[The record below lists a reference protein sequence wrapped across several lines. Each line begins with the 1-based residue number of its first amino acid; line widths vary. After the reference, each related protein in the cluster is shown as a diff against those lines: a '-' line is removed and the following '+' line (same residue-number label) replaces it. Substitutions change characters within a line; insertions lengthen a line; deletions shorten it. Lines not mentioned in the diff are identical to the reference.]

1 MQLEFGFLLGPPDGR
16 YLVRPAAD
24 ALVESVLVLSTLG
37 APQRARLGARRPR
50 PVEAAEPEPVPTARA
65 TVVSTTPLSSP
76 GRLARGAGPST
87 RRSRAPWPSST
98 APCARTAS
106 RPRIPYVAEVSRE
119 RALVVRVGYGSG
131 DEVADGRFGEAVEL
145 PRVAGGRVKR
155 SMEAPEER
163 FAALLGGREEIHP
176 AEELV
181 LRARAD
187 LNAGRPAEAAL
198 QCRVAIEALL
208 AAGGADELASHRGCR
223 GRGGQRGTRR
233 RDAGRA
239 RGRARGCG
247 YRDGTRPEAPPPRR
261 LERGQDRAQL
271 GHHVAVQ
278 LHLCVAVVGRR
289 ALGHEHQAAAAS
301 VGDRG

>member
-16 YLVRPAAD
+16 YIVRPTAD

-37 APQRARLGARRPR
+37 APQRARLGARRSR
-50 PVEAAEPEPVPTARA
+50 AVDDAEPEPVPTSRA
-65 TVVSTTPLSSP
+65 TVVSVTTLSSP
-76 GRLARGAGPST
+76 ASWLAGVDLDAEVASAL
-87 RRSRAPWPSST
+87 SVLNRALR
-98 APCARTAS
+98 AHRAAAAD
-106 RPRIPYVAEVSRE
+106 PYVSEVSRE

-145 PRVAGGRVKR
+145 PRFATGRVKR

-163 FAALLGGREEIHP
+163 FAALLGGREELHP

-208 AAGGADELASHRGCR
+208 AAPGADELSSHR
-223 GRGGQRGTRR
+223 
-233 RDAGRA
+233 DA
-239 RGRARGCG
+239 
-247 YRDGTRPEAPPPRR
+247 
-261 LERGQDRAQL
+261 
-271 GHHVAVQ
+271 V
-278 LHLCVAVVGRR
+278 
-289 ALGHEHQAAAAS
+289 AAAANAALS
-301 VGDRG
+301 GAMPGKHAAVLEEAVTAMERALKRRRLWA

>member
-37 APQRARLGARRPR
+37 APQRARLGSRRAR
-50 PVEAAEPEPVPTARA
+50 PVEDAEPEPVPTSRA
-65 TVVSTTPLSSP
+65 TIVSVATLSSP
-76 GRLARGAGPST
+76 ASWLADLDLDAEVESAL
-87 RRSRAPWPSST
+87 SVLNRALRAHRAAT
-98 APCARTAS
+98 AD
-106 RPRIPYVAEVSRE
+106 PYVAEVSRE

-131 DEVADGRFGEAVEL
+131 EEVADGRFGEAVEL
-145 PRVAGGRVKR
+145 PRFTGARVKR

-208 AAGGADELASHRGCR
+208 ATPGSDELASHREAVAVAANAALR
-223 GRGGQRGTRR
+223 GKVPGKHAAVLEEAVTAMERALKRR
-233 RDAGRA
+233 R
-239 RGRARGCG
+239 
-247 YRDGTRPEAPPPRR
+247 
-261 LERGQDRAQL
+261 L
-271 GHHVAVQ
+271 GA
-278 LHLCVAVVGRR
+278 
-289 ALGHEHQAAAAS
+289 
-301 VGDRG
+301 

>member
-37 APQRARLGARRPR
+37 APQRARLKGSRLRSTS
-50 PVEAAEPEPVPTARA
+50 AAEPEPVPTARA
-65 TVVSTTPLSSP
+65 TIVSPTPLSAP
-76 GRLARGAGPST
+76 DTWLADLDRDAEVDGGLAVLN
-87 RRSRAPWPSST
+87 RALRAHRVAT
-98 APCARTAS
+98 ADPYAS
-106 RPRIPYVAEVSRE
+106 EVSRE
-119 RALVVRVGYGSG
+119 RALVVRLGYGSG
-131 DEVADGRFGEAVEL
+131 DEVADGRYGEAIEL
-145 PRVAGGRVKR
+145 PRGSRRVKR

-208 AAGGADELASHRGCR
+208 ASPGADELASHR
-223 GRGGQRGTRR
+223 
-233 RDAGRA
+233 DA
-239 RGRARGCG
+239 
-247 YRDGTRPEAPPPRR
+247 
-261 LERGQDRAQL
+261 
-271 GHHVAVQ
+271 V
-278 LHLCVAVVGRR
+278 
-289 ALGHEHQAAAAS
+289 AAAANAALS
-301 VGDRG
+301 GAVPGQHAAALEEAVAAMERALKRRRLGA